1 MVKHAQRKIAVV
13 DHSKFGVVA
22 GWRIC
27 PTSDL
32 DILIT
37 DSGATEEMIEP
48 FEKAQ
53 VHVMRV

>member
-27 PTSDL
+27 PISEL

-37 DSGATEEMIEP
+37 DTGATDEMIEP

-53 VHVMRV
+53 VQIMRV